1 MENFKTKESNL
12 ELLRIIN
19 MLLIIAHHLAV
30 HTPFIFENIHIKYV
44 VYFLSL
50 GGKIG
55 VNSFVL
61 LTGYLLVD
69 RKLKIKNLFKIWIDV
84 FFYSI
89 TILGFFYFYDK
100 SYIPEIKFFIF
111 PITYCLYWFITFY
124 FIIYIILYFFN
135 IQLYNVERKIYLKF
149 IIILIIFW
157 SILSSFP
164 NTNLGYSEVLWFI
177 LLYLI
182 GGYIKLHIKKIKNK
196 YLYLFIG
203 IILYFIVFIR
213 VITSHNVLEL
223 NEYIITPY
231 IGMNNFFIL
240 LISIFLILFFS
251 NLNMKY
257 NKYINIVSSTT
268 LGIYLIHDNPSVRT
282 FLWTHY
288 FKLFEITKS
297 KYLILSSIKVIFI
310 IFFIC
315 MVIDLIRKFIV
326 EVLLKKGIN
335 QFYEI
340 LLFLNNKI
348 DKFL

>member
-1 MENFKTKESNL
+1 M
-12 ELLRIIN
+12 
-19 MLLIIAHHLAV
+19 HLQ
-30 HTPFIFENIHIKYV
+30 
-44 VYFLSL
+44 
-50 GGKIG
+50 
-55 VNSFVL
+55 FVL

-69 RKLKIKNLFKIWIDV
+69 KKLKIKNLFKIWIDV

-89 TILGFFYFYDK
+89 TILGFFYLYDK
-100 SYIPEIKFFIF
+100 SYIYKIKFFIF
-111 PITYCLYWFITFY
+111 PITYYLYWFITIY
-124 FIIYIILYFFN
+124 FVMYIILYFFN
-135 IQLYNVERKIYLKF
+135 IQLYNIERKRYLKF
-149 IIILIIFW
+149 IIILVIFW
-157 SILSSFP
+157 SILSSFH
-164 NTNLGYSEVLWFI
+164 NTNLGYSEVLWF
-177 LLYLI
+177 LLVYLI
-182 GGYIKLHIKKIKNK
+182 GGYIKLYVNKIKNK
-196 YLYLFIG
+196 YLYLFAG
-203 IILYFIVFIR
+203 IIFYFIIFIKT
-213 VITSHNVLEL
+213 ITNHNVLESDK
-223 NEYIITPY
+223 YIITHY
-231 IGMNNFFIL
+231 IEMNDLFIL
-240 LISIFLILFFS
+240 LVSIFLIFS

-268 LGIYLIHDNPSVRT
+268 LGIYLIHDNPSMRA
-282 FLWTHY
+282 FLWTNY